1 MELKTLSV
9 LEHTH
14 LSEMQEDLRRKLLE
28 AQKKDVGRGDGLRRP
43 VLTMVVTE
51 NYDGAR
57 DRMQAYVEELA
68 QYPSF
73 QERVERYVRHCGE
86 LIQAIQTKR
95 NFPGL
100 GSLSLSRQQ
109 EIHEKVLEHF
119 EELKQNLKHVEQIE
133 RDHKL
138 IDVRSTVWVLKT
150 ASIVV
155 GSITAV
161 MFLIDLHSGF
171 LSSMVYTTN
180 LWIDSAS
187 TWFVNLIF

>member
-1 MELKTLSV
+1 MEPKTLSV

-14 LSEMQEDLRRKLLE
+14 LSEMQDNLRRKLQE

-51 NYDGAR
+51 NYDGAK
-57 DRMQAYVEELA
+57 DRMQAYVEDLS

-73 QERVERYVRHCGE
+73 QDRVERYMRHCGE

-100 GSLSLSRQQ
+100 ASLSLSLQQ

-119 EELKQNLKHVEQIE
+119 E
-133 RDHKL
+133 
-138 IDVRSTVWVLKT
+138 
-150 ASIVV
+150 
-155 GSITAV
+155 
-161 MFLIDLHSGF
+161 
-171 LSSMVYTTN
+171 
-180 LWIDSAS
+180 
-187 TWFVNLIF
+187 

>member
-14 LSEMQEDLRRKLLE
+14 LSEMQQDLKRKLQE
-28 AQKKDVGRGDGLRRP
+28 AQKKDAGRGDGLRRP

-51 NYDGAR
+51 NYEDAKG
-57 DRMQAYVEELA
+57 RMQDYVESLYEF
-68 QYPSF
+68 PSF
-73 QERVERYVRHCGE
+73 QERVERYVQHCNE

-100 GSLSLSRQQ
+100 ASLSLSRQQ

-119 EELKQNLKHVEQIE
+119 EELKQNLKHIEQIE

-138 IDVRSTVWVLKT
+138 IDVRSTVWVLQT
-150 ASIVV
+150 LSAVVAAIV
-155 GSITAV
+155 AV
-161 MFLIDLHSGF
+161 MFVLDLRSGV
-171 LSSMVYTTN
+171 LSSLIYTTN

-187 TWFVNLIF
+187 TWFVNLIL

>member
-14 LSEMQEDLRRKLLE
+14 ISEMQDDLRRKLYE

-43 VLTMVVTE
+43 ILSMVVGE
-51 NYDGAR
+51 NYEGAK
-57 DRMQAYVEELA
+57 DRMQAYVEDLS
-68 QYPSF
+68 QYPMF
-73 QERVERYVRHCGE
+73 QERVDRYVRHCNE

-100 GSLSLSRQQ
+100 AALSLSRQQ

-119 EELKQNLKHVEQIE
+119 EELKQNLKHIEQIE

-150 ASIVV
+150 TSIVV
-155 GSITAV
+155 GSIVAV
-161 MFLIDLHSGF
+161 MFLLDLQSGL
-171 LSSMVYTTN
+171 LSSLVYTTN
-180 LWIDSAS
+180 QWIDSAS
-187 TWFVNLIF
+187 TWFVNLVL